1 MGLAMSWWWIVGAI
15 VIYFYLIFQVAHF
28 AERSNA
34 RPLSAG
40 VYTLALAVYCTSW
53 TYYGGIGRAAG
64 GGIAFFAVYVGPIL
78 VFWLAQPFL
87 HKLLRVC
94 QTQRITSIS
103 DFLAARY
110 GKSPGLAALA
120 AFIAMLSLVPYIALQ
135 LKAVSD
141 SMLVLSEFP
150 KAHNLMVAGPF
161 WQDPT
166 FWITLLLS
174 LFVIGFGTRRA
185 DASLQHRGLISAVAL
200 ESLIKLG
207 VFLLCGFIIWQEVG
221 GMAALAP
228 RIAAHPELNV
238 ILSPA
243 ALQGADF
250 WWIALLSGLVIFCL
264 PRQFQV
270 MVVENN
276 DPSHLR
282 TSRWMFPLYL
292 ILINLWVIPL
302 ALIGKLTFPGDLY
315 QGDMYM
321 LALPLTFDHQALA
334 IAVFFGG
341 LSAATAMIVVETM
354 ALGTMV
360 ANDLLMPW
368 LIGRHLMQRGT
379 PRDVARW
386 VIPVRRITIV
396 ALLLLSYIFIRLIG
410 NHNTLAG
417 IGLMSFVAVAQFA
430 PALLGGLYWSRGH
443 WRGAA
448 WGLVLGFLLWA
459 YTLLLPALVQAG
471 LIDAGWLSQGPRW
484 LQPATLFGIELGRV
498 AHSTVVSLLVNT
510 TVYILVSYYSRA
522 KPLDQYQAAL
532 FVDEQRLT
540 TGVTLKSN
548 FNNEQLLEELRQ
560 FIEPERLLHALRE
573 LEQQRGAP
581 INLLAMPDREM
592 QIWSE
597 TCLAGALGAAMA
609 RVVLVATLRNEEVSQ
624 IVTMGMLSE
633 ATNAIESNW
642 EAMRTTLDNVEQG
655 VCMFDADRKLRVWN
669 RRVFEL
675 LSLPIE
681 LACVGM
687 PQARFIELQG
697 GQAVLPG
704 SGSAQMANG
713 KFIEWHWRVLASGG
727 MVGTF
732 TDITAQKEAESL
744 LERKVAERTSEVV
757 LQKQALEQEHENVRR
772 AHRNISLLSEIGR
785 EITASLDHETIMQS
799 VFRHVGQLMEAEA
812 FGIGLLDEVHGI
824 LDFPFNMER
833 GQRSARYTRNMADPN
848 QFAVWCIAHRTEV
861 MVNDIEVDYAKYI
874 DKSGIG
880 QIGPPDQSGIQV
892 SSLLFV
898 PLLLKGKVL
907 GLIAVRSSKKQGYQ
921 NVHLDMLIT
930 LAAYTAV
937 ALDNADAYLRL
948 QSLQE
953 KLLAQEK
960 MAALGYLVGGIAHEL
975 NTPIGNSLLMASS
988 LHEMSQNFGL
998 QIEEGKMRRSD
1009 LVTFSSDATEAAGM
1023 IMSNLRRSADLVNS
1037 FKELAVSQQGAERMR
1052 FNLQQVSL
1060 DIVANMME
1068 AIELEQHLITLDIPD
1083 TLELDSYPRAYGD
1096 VLAHLINNALL
1107 HAFAGHSG
1115 GKMTL
1120 IARQILPGKLQIQFA
1135 DDGNGIEAE
1144 HLRRIFDPFFTTRLG
1159 SGKNGLG
1166 LHIVYNLVSSLLGGH
1181 ISVQSTLGSGTMFTI
1196 ELPTRV

>member
-1 MGLAMSWWWIVGAI
+1 MSWWWIVGAI
-15 VIYFYLIFQVAHF
+15 LVYFYLIFQVAHW
-28 AERSNA
+28 AERGRA

-64 GGIAFFAVYVGPIL
+64 AGIAFFAVYIGPIF
-78 VFWLAQPFL
+78 VFWFAQGFL
-87 HKLLRVC
+87 RKLLRVC
-94 QTQRITSIS
+94 QSQRITSIS

-120 AFIAMLSLVPYIALQ
+120 AFIALLSLVPYIALQ

-141 SMLVLSEFP
+141 SLLVLGEFP
-150 KAHNLMVAGPF
+150 NAHSLMVVGPF

-166 FWITLLLS
+166 FWIALLLS

-185 DASLQHRGLISAVAL
+185 DASEQHRGIISAVAI
-200 ESLIKLG
+200 ESLVKLG
-207 VFLLCGFIIWQEVG
+207 VFLLCGFIMWQEAG
-221 GMAALAP
+221 GMAGLAL
-228 RIAAHPELNV
+228 RIAAHPELSG
-238 ILSPA
+238 IWSSAPLKS
-243 ALQGADF
+243 ADF

-270 MVVENN
+270 MVVENSN
-276 DPSHLR
+276 PAHLR
-282 TSRWMFPLYL
+282 SSRWLFPLYL
-292 ILINLWVIPL
+292 IVINLWVIPL
-302 ALIGKLTFPGDLY
+302 ALLGKLTFPGDLY
-315 QGDMYM
+315 QGDMFM
-321 LALPLTFDHQALA
+321 LALPLTFGHQALSM
-334 IAVFFGG
+334 AVFFGG

-386 VIPVRRITIV
+386 VKPVRRMTIV
-396 ALLLLSYIFIRLIG
+396 ALLLFSYIFIRLVG
-410 NHNTLAG
+410 NQNTLAG

-430 PALLGGLYWSRGH
+430 PALLGGLYWRRGH

-448 WGLVLGFLLWA
+448 WGLVIGFLLWG
-459 YTLLLPALVQAG
+459 YTLLYPALAQSG
-471 LIDAGWLSQGPRW
+471 LLDAGWLVHGPRW
-484 LQPATLFGIELGRV
+484 LQPATLFGTELGLV

-510 TVYILVSYYSRA
+510 LVYVLVSYYSQA
-522 KPLDQYQAAL
+522 KPLDLYQAAL
-532 FVDEQRLT
+532 FVDEQRLQ

-560 FIEPERLLHALRE
+560 FIEPERLQQALLR
-573 LEQQRGAP
+573 LEQQRGSPVDMRA
-581 INLLAMPDREM
+581 LPDREM
-592 QIWSE
+592 QIWAE

-609 RVVLVATLRNEEVSQ
+609 RVVLVATLRNEDIGQ
-624 IVTMGMLSE
+624 TVTMGMLSE
-633 ATNAIESNW
+633 ASHAIQSNW

-655 VCMFDADRKLRVWN
+655 VCMFDANRQLLVWN
-669 RRVFEL
+669 KRVFEL
-675 LSLPIE
+675 LSLPLE

-687 PQARFIELQG
+687 PQARFVECQG
-697 GQAVLPG
+697 GQIVRPG

-713 KFIEWHWRVLASGG
+713 KIIEWHWRVLAGGG

-732 TDITAQKEAESL
+732 TDITAQKEAESV
-744 LERKVAERTSEVV
+744 LERKVAERTSEVT
-757 LQKQALEQEHENVRR
+757 LQKQAVEQEHENVRR

-785 EITASLDHETIMQS
+785 EITASLDHETIMHS
-799 VFRHVGQLMEAEA
+799 VFRHVDQLMEADA
-812 FGIGLLDEVHGI
+812 FGIGLLDEVHGV

-833 GQRSARYTRNMADPN
+833 GQRSARYTRSMADPN
-848 QFAVWCIAHRTEV
+848 QFAVWCVQHRTEV
-861 MVNDIEVDYAKYI
+861 LVNDIEVDYAKYI
-874 DKSGIG
+874 DKSGMDR
-880 QIGPPDQSGIQV
+880 IGPTDQSGGPV
-892 SSLLFV
+892 GSLLFV

-921 NVHLDMLIT
+921 TIHLDMMIT

-988 LHEMSQNFGL
+988 LHEMSSTFGE
-998 QIEEGKMRRSD
+998 QIEEGKVRRSD
-1009 LVTFSSDATEAAGM
+1009 LSTFSSDATEAAGM
-1023 IMSNLRRSADLVNS
+1023 IMSNLRRAADLVNS

-1060 DIVANMME
+1060 DIVASMME
-1068 AIELEQHLITLDIPD
+1068 AIELERHLITLDIPD
-1083 TLELDSYPRAYGD
+1083 TLELDSYPRAFGD
-1096 VLAHLINNALL
+1096 VLVHLINNALL
-1107 HAFAGHSG
+1107 HAFVGRRG
-1115 GKMTL
+1115 GKMT
-1120 IARQILPGKLQIQFA
+1120 ISARQILPGKLQIQFA

-1159 SGKNGLG
+1159 SGRNGLG

-1181 ISVQSTLGSGTMFTI
+1181 ISVQSTLGSGTVFTI